1 MRSRSGAI
9 SFPRSA
15 PMFDKPLAF
24 WLIQSLN
31 SLSLGGLLFLLSA
44 GFSLI
49 FGLIRIANLSHGAY
63 FMLGAYIGLSVLR
76 AGYPFGLAMLAAGL
90 AVALLGGLIERFI
103 LRRLAG
109 NPLAQVLATLGIAFI
124 IADGCLLLWTGDP
137 QQLPSPE
144 WLQGVFRI
152 EGAAFPKYR
161 VAVVAFA
168 ILLAGGLWLLLEKT
182 RTGAMIRAGV
192 DDMEMARGVGI
203 PVSMLFTTV
212 FCLGSFLV
220 GVGGVLGG
228 PILSVYPG
236 LDTDMLPLALVVV
249 ILGGVGSLIG
259 AFVGSFLIGFV
270 YTFGQTL
277 IPDLAYMI
285 LFLPMIIVLAIRPR
299 GLFGRISA

>member
-1 MRSRSGAI
+1 
-9 SFPRSA
+9 
-15 PMFDKPLAF
+15 MFDKPLAF

-49 FGLIRIANLSHGAY
+49 FGLMRIANLSHGAY
-63 FMLGAYIGLSVLR
+63 FMFGAYVGLSVLR
-76 AGYPFGLAMLAAGL
+76 AGYNFGVAMVAAGL
-90 AVALLGGLIERFI
+90 AVALMGGLIERFVI
-103 LRRLAG
+103 RRLSG

-144 WLQGVFRI
+144 FLQGVFRL
-152 EGAAFPKYR
+152 EGVAFPKYR
-161 VAVVAFA
+161 VAVVGVAIVFA
-168 ILLAGGLWLLLEKT
+168 ICLWLLLEKT
-182 RTGAMIRAGV
+182 RIGAMIRAGV

-203 PVSMLFTTV
+203 PVSALFTMV
-212 FCLGSFLV
+212 FCLGSFLA

-249 ILGGVGSLIG
+249 ILGGVGSLGG
-259 AFVGSFLIGFV
+259 AFVGSFIIGFI

-277 IPDLAYMI
+277 FPDLAYMI

-299 GLFGRISA
+299 GLFGRIGA